1 MSKWPINGLY
11 RRENYFFVHPGT
23 LGRSTLPPKLGPQI
37 AYGSIGRVGGG
48 GGLVSL
54 YWMGVEDIRWCEGGN
69 ASISPKLLAASKC
82 VLYTVKCIL
91 YSVHCNMYKNVQF
104 DTPNITPV
112 ECLKFDAIYG

>member
-1 MSKWPINGLY
+1 
-11 RRENYFFVHPGT
+11 
-23 LGRSTLPPKLGPQI
+23 
-37 AYGSIGRVGGG
+37 
-48 GGLVSL
+48 
-54 YWMGVEDIRWCEGGN
+54 MGVEDIRWCEGGN

-112 ECLKFDAIYG
+112 ECLKFDAIHIWIENQRPCNETNLNVTIIKRIYAKCPSY